1 MLAFTSRKLSM
12 GSTSDFTALIC
23 RWVPSLIPAAAS
35 LLTSC
40 SVERQLRMRKLMHW
54 GNINAFRACHF
65 LRWVLE
71 DGDMVSRL
79 WYLGLAPRHH
89 TLSKK
94 KKKHLHRTNQ
104 VLYNLQGWLLKHCTL
119 PANMICPLPCIP
131 VPYHGNV
138 SNTGIPP
145 IVASIYT
152 PPVTVNVLFHHTH
165 RHWFRYLHCLT
176 GSCHHYLTIAYLRS
190 NSFLYDI

>member
-35 LLTSC
+35 LLTSY

-104 VLYNLQGWLLKHCTL
+104 VLYNLQGCLLKHCTL
-119 PANMICPLPCIP
+119 PANMICPLPRIP

-145 IVASIYT
+145 IVAYYIVCNTYLYT
-152 PPVTVNVLFHHTH
+152 P
-165 RHWFRYLHCLT
+165 
-176 GSCHHYLTIAYLRS
+176 S
-190 NSFLYDI
+190 NSPCTLSLHSPPLVPVSPLPYWFLPPLLNYRLPTQ